1 MLQNG
6 RIASPPV
13 GATRVGVVATATG
26 LAVAATVWA
35 IIDVYFHRLLRAQ
48 AERDLGVLAEGVSA
62 YMAKQASGQHPGD
75 EQASPASPGRLVARA
90 CVPRR
95 PPPSRVLHGATVARI
110 PISAQHSGSGNP
122 G

>member
-1 MLQNG
+1 MPQNG
-6 RIASPPV
+6 RIAVPPV

-35 IIDVYFHRLLRAQ
+35 IIDLYFHKLLRAQ

-62 YMAKQASGQHPGD
+62 YMAEQARGQQSGD
-75 EQASPASPGRLVARA
+75 EQTSPASPGRLSARA

-95 PPPSRVLHGATVARI
+95 PRPSRALRGATVARI
-110 PISAQHSGSGNP
+110 PLSAQRSGP
-122 G
+122 GSP